1 MAFAKPSASVI
12 DLQDVLVNSEL
23 PRLNQHTRHRPP
35 QHRFIMSYRN
45 PILSGFNPDPSIVF
59 ADGAY
64 YIATSTF
71 QYFPGVPIYRST
83 DLVDW
88 KLIGHALNRP
98 SQLQMRTTEGGGGI
112 FAPTLRHHKGR
123 FYMTTCCAHRIR
135 FGTTDV
141 RSQKTCRC
149 GASADT
155 LSDIAIRDA

>member
-1 MAFAKPSASVI
+1 
-12 DLQDVLVNSEL
+12 
-23 PRLNQHTRHRPP
+23 
-35 QHRFIMSYRN
+35 MSFRN

-59 ADGAY
+59 VDGVY
-64 YIATSTF
+64 YLATSTF

-123 FYMTTCCAHRIR
+123 FYMTTCCTHRIR

-141 RSQKTCRC
+141 SWLVTALTARRWLIVLSVSYQPFVTPR
-149 GASADT
+149 GFYVWVSMLARVET
-155 LSDIAIRDA
+155 LAVIVI

>member
-1 MAFAKPSASVI
+1 
-12 DLQDVLVNSEL
+12 
-23 PRLNQHTRHRPP
+23 
-35 QHRFIMSYRN
+35 MSFRN

-59 ADGAY
+59 VDGVY
-64 YIATSTF
+64 YLATSTF
-71 QYFPGVPIYRST
+71 QYFPGVPVYRST

-141 RSQKTCRC
+141 SWLVIAFTVCKRLIVLSLSHQPFVTPRGFYVWVSMLARSE
-149 GASADT
+149 T
-155 LSDIAIRDA
+155 LAVIVI

>member
-1 MAFAKPSASVI
+1 
-12 DLQDVLVNSEL
+12 
-23 PRLNQHTRHRPP
+23 
-35 QHRFIMSYRN
+35 MSFRN

-59 ADGAY
+59 VDGVY
-64 YIATSTF
+64 YLATSTF

-141 RSQKTCRC
+141 SRLVTALNARRWLIVLSLSHQPFVTPR
-149 GASADT
+149 GFYVWVSMLARIGT
-155 LSDIAIRDA
+155 LAAIVI

>member
-1 MAFAKPSASVI
+1 
-12 DLQDVLVNSEL
+12 
-23 PRLNQHTRHRPP
+23 
-35 QHRFIMSYRN
+35 MSFRN

-59 ADGAY
+59 VDGVY
-64 YIATSTF
+64 YLATSTF

-88 KLIGHALNRP
+88 KLVGHALNRP

-112 FAPTLRHHKGR
+112 FAPTLRHYKGR

-141 RSQKTCRC
+141 SRLVTALTACRWLNVLSSSHQPFVTPR
-149 GASADT
+149 GFYVWVSLLARVGT
-155 LSDIAIRDA
+155 LAAIVI

>member
-1 MAFAKPSASVI
+1 MPASTI
-12 DLQDVLVNSEL
+12 Q
-23 PRLNQHTRHRPP
+23 
-35 QHRFIMSYRN
+35 YRN

-59 ADGAY
+59 VDGAY
-64 YIATSTF
+64 YLATSTF

-88 KLIGHALNRP
+88 KLVSHALNRP

-135 FGTTDV
+135 FGTVDV
-141 RSQKTCRC
+141 SEKWR
-149 GASADT
+149 GV
-155 LSDIAIRDA
+155 

>member
-1 MAFAKPSASVI
+1 
-12 DLQDVLVNSEL
+12 
-23 PRLNQHTRHRPP
+23 
-35 QHRFIMSYRN
+35 MSFRN

-59 ADGAY
+59 VDGVY
-64 YIATSTF
+64 YLATSTF
-71 QYFPGVPIYRST
+71 QYFPGVPVYRST

-141 RSQKTCRC
+141 SWLVTAVTACRWLIVPSFSHQPFVTPRGFYVWVSMLARSE
-149 GASADT
+149 T
-155 LSDIAIRDA
+155 LAVIVI

>member
-1 MAFAKPSASVI
+1 
-12 DLQDVLVNSEL
+12 
-23 PRLNQHTRHRPP
+23 
-35 QHRFIMSYRN
+35 MSFRN

-59 ADGAY
+59 VDGVY
-64 YIATSTF
+64 YLATSTF

-88 KLIGHALNRP
+88 KLIGHALNRS

-112 FAPTLRHHKGR
+112 FAPTLRHYKGR

-141 RSQKTCRC
+141 CWLVTALAARRWLIILSLPHQPFVTPR
-149 GASADT
+149 GFYVWVSMLARIAT
-155 LSDIAIRDA
+155 LAAIII

>member
-1 MAFAKPSASVI
+1 
-12 DLQDVLVNSEL
+12 
-23 PRLNQHTRHRPP
+23 
-35 QHRFIMSYRN
+35 MSFRN

-59 ADGAY
+59 VDGVY
-64 YIATSTF
+64 YLATSTF
-71 QYFPGVPIYRST
+71 QYFPGVPVYRST

-141 RSQKTCRC
+141 SRLVTAVTACRWLIVLSLSHQPFVTPRGFYVWVSMLARSE
-149 GASADT
+149 T
-155 LSDIAIRDA
+155 LAVIVI